1 MSSAKRSAIFVALIA
16 GGILAACAGTG
27 TTNGGANLEASN
39 RLAAAEGSP
48 FRWRS
53 VRING
58 AERLTVVLADLPSG
72 PTRADAPTR
81 RNILLLIGD
90 TEATAGR
97 PPPQIADIKILPD
110 RREVWLLAAP
120 GHNGIAY
127 IIALKPSPQGG
138 TDIEVSGSRGYYKD

>member
-1 MSSAKRSAIFVALIA
+1 MAAVMLFSAGLFAVCA
-16 GGILAACAGTG
+16 GGSGSL
-27 TTNGGANLEASN
+27 GANLDASN

-48 FRWRS
+48 FRWRAIK
-53 VRING
+53 ING

-90 TEATAGR
+90 TEASAGR

-110 RREVWLLAAP
+110 RREVWLLVAA

-127 IIALKPSPQGG
+127 VVALKPSPQGG
-138 TDIEVSGSRGYYKD
+138 TDIEVSGARGYYKD

>member
-1 MSSAKRSAIFVALIA
+1 MSPARRSPILLALLAA
-16 GGILAACAGTG
+16 GMLAACAGTG
-27 TTNGGANLEASN
+27 ASNGANLDASN
-39 RLAAAEGSP
+39 RLAAAQGSP

-53 VRING
+53 IKING

-72 PTRADAPTR
+72 PTRADVPTR

-127 IIALKPSPQGG
+127 IIVLKPSPQGG
-138 TDIEVSGSRGYYKD
+138 TDIEVSGARGYYKD